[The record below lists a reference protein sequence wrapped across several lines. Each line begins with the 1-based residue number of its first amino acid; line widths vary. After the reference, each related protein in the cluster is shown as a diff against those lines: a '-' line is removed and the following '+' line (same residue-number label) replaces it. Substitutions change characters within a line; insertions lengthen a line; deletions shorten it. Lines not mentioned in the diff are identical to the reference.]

1 MISKRM
7 VTLAARGMYTNHSTL
22 DKQEREL
29 YVLPSVRSECVGAPS
44 TNRRQKNTCPGSFQ
58 KERFFLTLRAG

>member
-22 DKQEREL
+22 DNQEREL
-29 YVLPSVRSECVGAPS
+29 YVLP
-44 TNRRQKNTCPGSFQ
+44 
-58 KERFFLTLRAG
+58 